1 MMDSS
6 WIWFPV
12 LGAVTLFGVL
22 LALAV
27 MAFWIWMIVDAAG
40 RNFKNKTEKIIWLLV
55 IAFGGWV
62 GALIYY
68 VVIRAINKQ
77 GIL

>member
-1 MMDSS
+1 MFDSS

-12 LGAVTLFGVL
+12 VSGFAFLGIL
-22 LALAV
+22 LALV
-27 MAFWIWMIVDAAG
+27 VLAFWIWMLVDAAG
-40 RNFKNKTEKIIWLLV
+40 RNFKNKTEKIVWLLV
-55 IAFGGWV
+55 IVFGGWV

-68 VVIRAINKQ
+68 IVVRAINKQ

>member
-1 MMDSS
+1 MMDGS

-12 LGAVTLFGVL
+12 VSGFAFLGIL
-22 LALAV
+22 LALV
-27 MAFWIWMIVDAAG
+27 VLAFWIWMLVDAAE
-40 RNFKNKTEKIIWLLV
+40 RHFKNKTEKIVWLLV
-55 IAFGGWV
+55 IVFGGWL

-68 VVIRAINKQ
+68 IVIRAINKQ